1 MSIVSIASSGSFARP
16 VSCSISEGLNA
27 LFLIA
32 SPFMRRFP
40 CSDNANPPIVCYSG
54 IDMNNYQESDR
65 ANHSNGMPTLL
76 RIFKAIR
83 DDDMQRIVPNA
94 FREVEAD
101 AMLQ

>member
-1 MSIVSIASSGSFARP
+1 
-16 VSCSISEGLNA
+16 
-27 LFLIA
+27 
-32 SPFMRRFP
+32 
-40 CSDNANPPIVCYSG
+40 
-54 IDMNNYQESDR
+54 MNNYQESDR